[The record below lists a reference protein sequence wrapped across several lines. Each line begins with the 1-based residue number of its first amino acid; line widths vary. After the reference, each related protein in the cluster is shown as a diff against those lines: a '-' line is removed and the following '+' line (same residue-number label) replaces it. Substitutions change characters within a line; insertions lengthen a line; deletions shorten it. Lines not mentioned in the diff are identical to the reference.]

1 LYLKRVF
8 IQNKNKKMEKND
20 FIEKFEQIFDDVTP
34 GTLNGSTLFREIE
47 EWNSLMALALIAMVD
62 DEFNISLNG
71 ADIRNSNTIE
81 DLYNVIN
88 NK

>member
-1 LYLKRVF
+1 
-8 IQNKNKKMEKND
+8 MEKKD

-34 GTLNGSTLFREIE
+34 GTLNGNTIFRDIE

-62 DEFNISLNG
+62 DEFNVSLNG
-71 ADIRNSNTIE
+71 DNIRNSNTIE
-81 DLYNVIN
+81 DLYSVIK

>member
-1 LYLKRVF
+1 
-8 IQNKNKKMEKND
+8 MEKKD

-34 GTLNGSTLFREIE
+34 GTLNENTIFREIE

-62 DEFNISLNG
+62 DEFDVSLNG
-71 ADIRNSNTIE
+71 DNIRNSNTIE
-81 DLYNVIN
+81 DLYNIVN

>member
-1 LYLKRVF
+1 
-8 IQNKNKKMEKND
+8 MEKKD
-20 FIEKFEQIFDDVTP
+20 FIEKFEQIFDDVIP
-34 GTLNGSTLFREIE
+34 GTLNGTTIFREIE

-71 ADIRNSNTIE
+71 DNIRNSNTID

-88 NK
+88 SK

>member
-1 LYLKRVF
+1 
-8 IQNKNKKMEKND
+8 MEKKD

-34 GTLNGSTLFREIE
+34 GTLNGNTIFREIE

-62 DEFNISLNG
+62 DEFGVSLNG
-71 ADIRNSNTIE
+71 DNIRNSNTLE
-81 DLYNVIN
+81 DLYNIVN

>member
-1 LYLKRVF
+1 MKV
-8 IQNKNKKMEKND
+8 EV

-34 GTLNGSTLFREIE
+34 GTLDRNTNFRNIE

-62 DEFNISLNG
+62 DEFGISLNG
-71 ADIRNSNTIE
+71 EDIRSSNTIE
-81 DLYNVIN
+81 DLFVVLS